1 MLLPTCLVDLIL
13 SYLPG
18 PEPYEEYEPVLMQ
31 LDYMHI
37 SDWCDTG
44 ATLAYGDY

>member
-1 MLLPTCLVDLIL
+1 MLPTCLVDLIL

-18 PEPYEEYEPVLMQ
+18 IEPYYEPPIRQ
-31 LDYMHI
+31 LDYMGI

>member
-1 MLLPTCLVDLIL
+1 MLPTCLVDLIM

-18 PEPYEEYEPVLMQ
+18 IEPYEPVLRQ
-31 LDYMHI
+31 LDYMGI

>member
-1 MLLPTCLVDLIL
+1 MLPTCLVDLIL

-18 PEPYEEYEPVLMQ
+18 IEPYEPYEPVLRQ
-31 LDYMHI
+31 LDYMGI